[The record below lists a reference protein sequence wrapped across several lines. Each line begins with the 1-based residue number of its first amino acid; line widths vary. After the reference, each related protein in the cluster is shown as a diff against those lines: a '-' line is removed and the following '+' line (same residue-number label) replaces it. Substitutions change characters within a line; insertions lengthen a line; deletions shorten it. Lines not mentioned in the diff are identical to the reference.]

1 MNELRRCLFCGC
13 DATLERY
20 IWYHGS
26 KMLPLVTFTVRCVN
40 CDIETQEYSNV
51 YDAID
56 EWNWEM

>member
-1 MNELRRCLFCGC
+1 MFCGC

-56 EWNWEM
+56 EWNWKM